1 MSTAATRIR
10 SQIDLPTGVA
20 AWVFLAHAVALASPI
35 VLTWQAAASGARLR
49 TVLDE
54 PSWLH
59 VSAGFFLIGSVFEI
73 GQNTMDRWYYQG
85 PYPAFAD
92 LLFNTFIALGIGALG
107 LAAGVG
113 AWWVIAI
120 VGAASVAFPVL
131 YLTDRT
137 PYPAT
142 GVLAIVSVG
151 LLYHRLHDPV
161 VFVLLVF
168 TTGLNLYFLALVVKT
183 KAQSLH
189 GAIALT
195 NGLGLLSIPWALR
208 ASQHA
213 HTSARSVIALT
224 LAIAIVAALAWKP
237 LSALKPTPRPLSERE
252 ARTG

>member
-1 MSTAATRIR
+1 MSTAVTRIR
-10 SQIDLPTGVA
+10 SQIDLPVGTA
-20 AWVFLAHAVALASPI
+20 TWVFLAHAVALASPI
-35 VLTWQAAASGARLR
+35 VLSVQAATDASWLR

-54 PSWLH
+54 PRWFH
-59 VSAGFFLIGSVFEI
+59 VSAAFFLIGSVFEI
-73 GQNTMDRWYYQG
+73 GQNTMDRWYYEG

-151 LLYHRLHDPV
+151 LLYHRLHDPAL
-161 VFVLLVF
+161 FLLLVF

-195 NGLGLLSIPWALR
+195 NGLGLLSVPIALH
-208 ASQHA
+208 ASRSQN
-213 HTSARSVIALT
+213 TSARGVIALT
-224 LAIAIVAALAWKP
+224 LAIAIGCALAWRP
-237 LSALKPTPRPLSERE
+237 LSRLKPTPRPLSERQ
-252 ARTG
+252 ARTS